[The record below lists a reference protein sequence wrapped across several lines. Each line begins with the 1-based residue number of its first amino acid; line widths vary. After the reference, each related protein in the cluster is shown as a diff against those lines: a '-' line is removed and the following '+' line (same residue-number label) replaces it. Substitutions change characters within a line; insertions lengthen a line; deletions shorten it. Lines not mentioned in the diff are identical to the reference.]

1 MFGNRRL
8 KALKWAPASARW
20 LPWTFAPHPP
30 QKVRPSVKRPLIV
43 EPAEGL
49 EISKQAPAS
58 TFVLH
63 PARDWPQFHTRR
75 ASRGLQRIGTRVAPG
90 RTQGQGGCSG
100 YEQNDYTPPR
110 TTLAEVQKKEHR
122 SVQVAVARYCEKLGN
137 RGVVIVH
144 NSGQEVA
151 HGHREE
157 CLEWL
162 NVRKHWRSSA
172 SAGIG

>member
-20 LPWTFAPHPP
+20 LAWTFAPHPP

-49 EISKQAPAS
+49 KISKQAPAS

-100 YEQNDYTPPR
+100 YEQNEYTPPR
-110 TTLAEVQKKEHR
+110 TTLA
-122 SVQVAVARYCEKLGN
+122 RYREKLGGH
-137 RGVVIVH
+137 GVVIVAQQR
-144 NSGQEVA
+144 SGGGA
-151 HGHREE
+151 
-157 CLEWL
+157 WP
-162 NVRKHWRSSA
+162 VRKHWRSSA
-172 SAGIG
+172 STGIG